1 MKKIAFV
8 FLAVSALVGAVIAC
22 GDAPKPAVNAG
33 DVTNSASSA
42 ANGASSAAGGAASA
56 ANSAGN
62 TATSTA
68 SSAMP
73 KK

>member
-1 MKKIAFV
+1 MKKVAFV
-8 FLAVSALVGAVIAC
+8 FLALSAIVGAFIAC
-22 GDAPKPAVNAG
+22 GGDAPKPAVNAS

-42 ANGASSAAGGAASA
+42 ANGASSSANQAAGA

-68 SSAMP
+68 SSAT

>member
-1 MKKIAFV
+1 MKKVAFV
-8 FLAVSALVGAVIAC
+8 FLSLSAIVGAFIAC
-22 GDAPKPAVNAG
+22 GDAPKPAVNAN

-42 ANGASSAAGGAASA
+42 ANGASSGANQAAGA

-68 SSAMP
+68 SSAT

>member
-8 FLAVSALVGAVIAC
+8 FLALSVIVGAVIAC
-22 GDAPKPAVNAG
+22 GDAPKAPAVNAN

-42 ANGASSAAGGAASA
+42 AHGASSSANQAASS

-68 SSAMP
+68 SSAM